1 MAFATSRHRAYRL
14 DRVPS
19 AVYNDENSEDD
30 EQGLQHSPS
39 STNTTP
45 LPSPRLAYFSSQV
58 SCSSD
63 SECDVDPPYLR
74 LSSRSNFWW
83 GEDRGFWWS
92 QGKRRP
98 RSKLART
105 ARRWTRRFLRLPFVP
120 GRPLTVVRF
129 LPCVASRLSALNN
142 TRFSLLHCS
151 VLLASSLYCSYT
163 YWIRTK
169 NPSRGEPIAPH
180 LSWSL
185 TQP

>member
-129 LPCVASRLSALNN
+129 CPVSRVVSQLLTIPDFRSYIALCCWPPHSIAHIHIGSGQRTPPVAN
-142 TRFSLLHCS
+142 LLR
-151 VLLASSLYCSYT
+151 
-163 YWIRTK
+163 RT
-169 NPSRGEPIAPH
+169 
-180 LSWSL
+180 
-185 TQP
+185 